1 MLAAAGLFAAGPIK
15 ARSPGR
21 MTRDSGRRH
30 RDLSEALGITFEE
43 IDRAG
48 VVTLDRPTRLNAL
61 NREMF
66 EALSAHYRRW
76 APAPHIYGVVMQS
89 SHPSVF
95 SSGGDLKVLH
105 EWGEQGARAA
115 IREFYRAAYS
125 HVWILEKFIRPNVP
139 LIDGLVLGGGI
150 GISLYGT
157 HCVAGE
163 GYRFAMPQVGIGF
176 LPDIGG
182 TYFLPRLLG
191 RTGLYL
197 ALTGRSIGPA
207 EAYRQRL
214 VSHTIPAAHFDVIKD
229 ALSHNHP
236 IDRLLD
242 GLHRDPGE
250 GELVR
255 HTPLIDRVFSAPS
268 VEAILAGLDAARGED
283 EDFARETAAEIRTK
297 SPTSLKIAF
306 AQIKRGKSLDLATA
320 LKLEFRLAS
329 HLIGSHDYRE
339 GIAARIAGKGRT
351 PSWQPGSLEAVGDET
366 IERLFTTPAEDELVL
381 EHLTPGL

>member
-1 MLAAAGLFAAGPIK
+1 M
-15 ARSPGR
+15 
-21 MTRDSGRRH
+21 
-30 RDLSEALGITFEE
+30 SEALGISLEE

-48 VVTLDRPTRLNAL
+48 VVTLDRPARLNAL
-61 NREMF
+61 TREMF
-66 EALSAHYRRW
+66 EALSAQYRAW

-95 SSGGDLKVLH
+95 SSGGDLKILH
-105 EWGEQGARAA
+105 EWNEQGARGAL
-115 IREFYRAAYS
+115 REFYRAAYG
-125 HVWILEKFIRPNVP
+125 HVWVLEKFIRPNVP
-139 LIDGLVLGGGI
+139 LINGLVLGGGI

-163 GYRFAMPQVGIGF
+163 GYRFGMPQVGIGF

-191 RTGLYL
+191 KTGLYL
-197 ALTGRSIGPA
+197 ALTGRLIGRA
-207 EAYRQRL
+207 EAYRHRL

-229 ALSHNHP
+229 ALSDNHP

-242 GLHRDPGE
+242 GLHREPGE

-255 HTPLIDRVFSAPS
+255 YTPLIDRAFSAPS
-268 VEAILAGLDAARGED
+268 VEAILERLDEERGED
-283 EDFARETAAEIRTK
+283 ETFAQETAAAIRAK

-306 AQIKRGKSLDLATA
+306 EQYQRGKSLDLAAA

-329 HLIGSHDYRE
+329 HVIGSHDYRE
-339 GIAARIAGKGRT
+339 GIAARLAGKDRIPG
-351 PSWQPGSLEAVGDET
+351 WQPATLESVDDEA
-366 IERLFTTPAEDELVL
+366 IGRMFTTPVEDELLL
-381 EHLTPGL
+381 EDPPGL

>member
-1 MLAAAGLFAAGPIK
+1 
-15 ARSPGR
+15 
-21 MTRDSGRRH
+21 
-30 RDLSEALGITFEE
+30 LSEALGITFEE

-48 VVTLDRPTRLNAL
+48 VVTLDRPARLNAL

-66 EALSAHYRRW
+66 EALTAHYRRW

-89 SHPSVF
+89 AHPSVF
-95 SSGGDLKVLH
+95 CSGGDLKVLQ
-105 EWGEQGARAA
+105 EWGEEGARQA

-125 HVWILEKFIRPNVP
+125 HVWVLEKFIRPNVP
-139 LIDGLVLGGGI
+139 LINGLCLGGGI

-163 GYRFAMPQVGIGF
+163 GYRFGMPQVGIGF

-197 ALTGRSIGPA
+197 ALTGRLIGPA
-207 EAYRQRL
+207 DAYRQRL
-214 VSHTIPAAHFDVIKD
+214 VSHVIPAAHFHVIRD
-229 ALSHNHP
+229 ALADNHP

-242 GLHRDPGE
+242 GLHRDLEE

-255 HTPLIDRVFSAPS
+255 HTPLIDRAFAAPS
-268 VEAILAGLDAARGED
+268 VEAILEALEAEEGEDAA
-283 EDFARETAAEIRTK
+283 FAHDTAAEIRKK

-306 AQIKRGKSLDLATA
+306 AQMRRGKSLDLTSA

-339 GIAARIAGKGRT
+339 GIAARIAGKGRA
-351 PSWQPGSLEAVGDET
+351 PEWQPATLEAVDDAA
-366 IERLFTTPAEDELVL
+366 IDRLFTTPAEDELNL
-381 EHLTPGL
+381 EDLWPGL

>member
-1 MLAAAGLFAAGPIK
+1 
-15 ARSPGR
+15 
-21 MTRDSGRRH
+21 
-30 RDLSEALGITFEE
+30 LSDALGITFEE

-48 VVTLDRPTRLNAL
+48 VVMLDRPARLNAL
-61 NREMF
+61 TREMF
-66 EALSAHYRRW
+66 EALSAQYRRW
-76 APAPHIYGVVMQS
+76 APAAHIYGVVMQS

-105 EWGEQGARAA
+105 ELTEQGANGAL
-115 IREFYRAAYS
+115 REFYRAAYS
-125 HVWILEKFIRPNVP
+125 HVWVLEKFIRPNVP
-139 LIDGLVLGGGI
+139 LINGLVLGGGVA
-150 GISLYGT
+150 ISLYGT

-163 GYRFAMPQVGIGF
+163 GYRFGMPQVGIGF

-197 ALTGRSIGPA
+197 ALTGRLIGPA

-214 VSHTIPAAHFDVIKD
+214 VSHTIPAAHFGVIKD
-229 ALSHNHP
+229 ALSDNHP

-255 HTPLIDRVFSAPS
+255 HTPLIDHAFAAPS
-268 VEAILAGLDAARGED
+268 VEAILQRLDEEQGKD
-283 EDFARETAAEIRTK
+283 QVFAQETAAEIRTK

-306 AQIKRGKSLDLATA
+306 AQYERGKSLDLSAA

-329 HLIGSHDYRE
+329 HLIGGHDYRE
-339 GIAARIAGKGRT
+339 GIAARIAGQGRK
-351 PSWQPGSLEAVGDET
+351 PGWQPATLESVDDEA
-366 IERLFTTPAEDELVL
+366 IERLFTAPAEDELIL
-381 EHLTPGL
+381 EDLTPGL

>member
-1 MLAAAGLFAAGPIK
+1 M
-15 ARSPGR
+15 
-21 MTRDSGRRH
+21 
-30 RDLSEALGITFEE
+30 SEALGITFEE

-48 VVTLDRPTRLNAL
+48 VVTLDRPSRLNAL

-66 EALSAHYRRW
+66 EALSQHYRRW
-76 APAPHIYGVVMQS
+76 APAPHIYGVVVQS

-95 SSGGDLKVLH
+95 CSGGDLKLLQ

-115 IREFYRAAYS
+115 IREFYRAAYG
-125 HVWILEKFIRPNVP
+125 HVWVLEKFIRPNVP
-139 LIDGLVLGGGI
+139 LINGLVIGGGI

-163 GYRFAMPQVGIGF
+163 GYRFGMPQVGMGF
-176 LPDIGG
+176 IPDIGG

-197 ALTGRSIGPA
+197 ALTGRMVGPA

-214 VSHTIPAAHFDVIKD
+214 VSHTIPAAHFGAIKD
-229 ALSHNHP
+229 ALANNHP

-268 VEAILAGLDAARGED
+268 VEKVLQRLDAEEGED
-283 EDFARETAAEIRTK
+283 AAFAQETAAEIRKK

-306 AQIKRGKSLDLATA
+306 AQMRRGKSLDLASA
-320 LKLEFRLAS
+320 LRLEFRLAS
-329 HLIGSHDYRE
+329 HLIGSHDYRK
-339 GIAARIAGKGRT
+339 GIAARIEGEGRA
-351 PSWQPGSLEAVGDET
+351 PKWQPASLESVDDEA
-366 IERLFTTPAEDELVL
+366 IERLFTTPAEDELEL
-381 EHLTPGL
+381 QDLRPGL

>member
-1 MLAAAGLFAAGPIK
+1 
-15 ARSPGR
+15 
-21 MTRDSGRRH
+21 
-30 RDLSEALGITFEE
+30 LSEALGITFEE
-43 IDRAG
+43 IGRAG
-48 VVTLDRPTRLNAL
+48 VVTLDRSSRLNAL

-66 EALSAHYRRW
+66 EALSEHYRRW

-95 SSGGDLKVLH
+95 CSGGDLKVLQ
-105 EWGEQGARAA
+105 EWGEQGALGA

-125 HVWILEKFIRPNVP
+125 HVWVLEKFIRPNVP
-139 LIDGLVLGGGI
+139 LIDGLCLGGGI

-163 GYRFAMPQVGIGF
+163 GYRFGMPQVGIGF

-182 TYFLPRLLG
+182 THFLPRLLG
-191 RTGLYL
+191 WSGLYL
-197 ALTGRSIGPA
+197 ALTGRTIGPA

-214 VSHTIPAAHFDVIKD
+214 VSHTIPAAHFGVIKD
-229 ALSHNHP
+229 ALADNHP

-268 VEAILAGLDAARGED
+268 VEAILDALDAEEGEHAA
-283 EDFARETAAEIRTK
+283 FARETADEIRKK

-306 AQIKRGKSLDLATA
+306 AQIKRGNSLDLASA

-329 HLIGSHDYRE
+329 HVIASHDYRE
-339 GIAARIAGKGRT
+339 GIAARIAGKGRE
-351 PSWQPGSLEAVGDET
+351 PKWQPATLAEVDDTA
-366 IERLFTTPAEDELVL
+366 IERLFETPAEDELEL
-381 EHLTPGL
+381 EQATPGL